1 MDCFAAAIVI
11 LAIQNNL
18 LYNTNIQ
25 GAYQA
30 NEELKNT

>member
-11 LAIQNNL
+11 LAIQNKL
-18 LYNTNIQ
+18 LYTSNIQ